1 MNTIEFHKSIGQEL
15 LAMKD
20 RVRNLVPHWGEDG
33 RYKEAILKSVIRRF
47 LPERYA
53 ISAGFVV
60 RQTIDRAEHESSTQI
75 DLIIYDTDYP
85 VLFKEGDIV
94 VVTPDSVRAIIEVKT
109 NLENLPLME
118 TVEKANRNGQF
129 IFDGR
134 HDKKNMLF
142 NGIFSFEGYDNLRMD
157 RIQNHIVDG
166 GGESGGHAS
175 QALFKVNHIS
185 VNKDVFYKFW
195 NDQDLQAPNFV
206 YAVED
211 LSFSFFIGNLMDCV
225 IRDSVIKNSNL
236 WFPVDKSFTVVSEF

>member
-1 MNTIEFHKSIGQEL
+1 MNTIEFHKSIGREL
-15 LAMKD
+15 LAMKN
-20 RVRNLVPHWGEDG
+20 RVRNLVTHPGEDG

-47 LPERYA
+47 LPERFA

-60 RQTIDRAEHESSTQI
+60 RQTSNRAEHESSKQI

-85 VLFKEGDIV
+85 VLFNEGDLV
-94 VVTPDSVRAIIEVKT
+94 VVTPDAVRAIIEVKT
-109 NLENLPLME
+109 NLENLSLKE
-118 TVEKANRNGQF
+118 TVQKANHNGKF

-134 HDKKNMLF
+134 HDKKNMIF
-142 NGIFSFEGYDNLRMD
+142 NGIFSFEGYNDLNMD
-157 RIQNHIVDG
+157 LIQRHIVDG
-166 GGESGGHAS
+166 GMESRSHAN

-195 NDQDLQAPNFV
+195 NDQPLQEPNFV
-206 YAVED
+206 YDVED

-236 WFPVDKSFTVVSEF
+236 WFPVDKTFRVIDQF